1 MWNAHV
7 VSSTTE
13 ITGVQILQNKILVS
27 MELGD
32 VVCGSNEA
40 SILAYLYCWMYTIRI
55 YPDKDEP
62 LG

>member
-1 MWNAHV
+1 
-7 VSSTTE
+7 
-13 ITGVQILQNKILVS
+13 

-40 SILAYLYCWMYTIRI
+40 SILAYLYRMYTIRI